1 LCDLA
6 DGTFHARLMLEQA
19 GQQQSI
25 DIRPSDAVALAVRTE
40 TLIYLAEAVLDRA
53 GIVAQQ
59 PTEVHNQ
66 PESAEPRVEF
76 DDSKLSPFKEFID
89 TLDIDDLDHGER
101 ERA

>member
-40 TLIYLAEAVLDRA
+40 TLI
-53 GIVAQQ
+53 
-59 PTEVHNQ
+59 
-66 PESAEPRVEF
+66 
-76 DDSKLSPFKEFID
+76 
-89 TLDIDDLDHGER
+89 
-101 ERA
+101 